1 VPTDYVSRVRKLDW
15 EGLRSLWEKI
25 DRRSTPRWGKGKALE
40 HLVLRGFELGGA
52 TVRWPY
58 EVPMAGET
66 VEQIDGAI
74 HSGGLSCLVECKDAG
89 VPVNVEPIAKLRNQ
103 LLRRHGGSIG
113 LVFSTN
119 GFTPPAL
126 TLARFLAPQI
136 VLLWS
141 GQEIEFL
148 LQREDFCSALLKK
161 YQYSV
166 ETGLPTYDTRVEELG

>member
-1 VPTDYVSRVRKLDW
+1 
-15 EGLRSLWEKI
+15 
-25 DRRSTPRWGKGKALE
+25 
-40 HLVLRGFELGGA
+40 
-52 TVRWPY
+52 
-58 EVPMAGET
+58 MAGET

-74 HSGGLSCLVECKDAG
+74 HSGGLWCLIECKDAT

-126 TLARFLAPQI
+126 TLAQFLAPQI

-141 GQEIEFL
+141 GQEIAFL
-148 LQREDFCSALLKK
+148 LEREDFCSALLKK